1 MSCDIYAGSSSIPYP
16 CEVGSLSGLIIQGSG
31 FVVPELSVH
40 DPQHWSVAS
49 GAPGWI
55 EKNLGLEGQKS
66 RISGS
71 TGLLV
76 LLYYYVSM

>member
-1 MSCDIYAGSSSIPYP
+1 MQEAVPFLTH
-16 CEVGSLSGLIIQGSG
+16 VRWAAKKGLIIQGSG
-31 FVVPELSVH
+31 FLVPELSVH

-55 EKNLGLEGQKS
+55 EKNLALEGQKS

-76 LLYYYVSM
+76 LLYYYVCNS